1 MCKPWCWHIYIF
13 TLILRVP
20 VGNSVRGAVELGFL
34 RFDMW
39 NSADPWQSHNAKSNL
54 GTNKNKTTRPTS
66 WKNTQIYSSTG
77 PIYHDLPILFFFTR
91 LVYIYM
97 CVCVLTSLVVLLLLL
112 LLLLVPWQ
120 FGFRRL
126 SSMACEAV
134 FSLKGGTSRN
144 KAAKMTMTWTCCSI
158 VQLNC
163 CINNSWCALTTTHAG

>member
-1 MCKPWCWHIYIF
+1 MVLVCLSIFSSMIRWLLMMWWFQPIPKILASGDCSFQICLINQGLTWLNHTYPYVCRYPICKPWCWHIYIF

-77 PIYHDLPILFFFTR
+77 PIYHDLPILFIFFTR

-97 CVCVLTSLVVLLLLL
+97 CV
-112 LLLLVPWQ
+112 
-120 FGFRRL
+120 F
-126 SSMACEAV
+126 
-134 FSLKGGTSRN
+134 
-144 KAAKMTMTWTCCSI
+144 
-158 VQLNC
+158 
-163 CINNSWCALTTTHAG
+163 